1 MELRKCLLP
10 LLVLVCLAEAQQAQ
24 PIEGDSAA
32 GGLLDRGYRAAF
44 RVYEDCQQRNVGVSA
59 CLKKKAITFFDRL
72 GRIDSLPISENLE
85 LVKAPGAEPYEPA
98 ARNLSDVEA
107 TLGRTSGASR
117 DEALNDILLDRVSA
131 LMNGFNV
138 QIRLPKTSPVELKRS
153 IEEGRGKMK
162 KMMGMMMMGMAMKMA
177 AMIPIAMGVLFLLA
191 GKALIISKIALV
203 LSMIIGLKKLLQQK
217 QGGDSHGWQSSG
229 GGGGGGWDRSLKD
242 VEHAH
247 NLAYAASK

>member
-24 PIEGDSAA
+24 PIEGDSAAA

-131 LMNGFNV
+131 LMNGFN
-138 QIRLPKTSPVELKRS
+138 
-153 IEEGRGKMK
+153 GRGKMK

-217 QGGDSHGWQSSG
+217 QGGDSHGWQSGGG